1 MTSHPISFSINGY
14 QESRAVP
21 ANLTLL
27 KFRREHLCL
36 TGTKSGCDTGECGAC
51 TVLMN
56 GEPVNACMVLAVEID
71 GSDISTVEGF
81 AGDDGLDPLQKA
93 FIEHTGTQCGFCT
106 PGILISAR
114 SLLERNPDPT
124 EGEIQSA
131 LRGNLC
137 RCTGYVRI
145 VQAIQT
151 AACEGG

>member
-1 MTSHPISFSINGY
+1 
-14 QESRAVP
+14 
-21 ANLTLL
+21 
-27 KFRREHLCL
+27 
-36 TGTKSGCDTGECGAC
+36 
-51 TVLMN
+51 MN